1 MAPHRRLRLSLWGI
15 QCVPSSSLH
24 RSRMQRVRQLL
35 RLQQGVS
42 WDCLSLSS
50 DVCNLQY
57 RITRNWRLRLSL
69 CRGMMRAHARAH
81 HGPTIA
87 SSEGESGIEES
98 SEAVIDESTS
108 FVIGSL
114 FG

>member
-1 MAPHRRLRLSLWGI
+1 
-15 QCVPSSSLH
+15 
-24 RSRMQRVRQLL
+24 
-35 RLQQGVS
+35 
-42 WDCLSLSS
+42 
-50 DVCNLQY
+50 
-57 RITRNWRLRLSL
+57 
-69 CRGMMRAHARAH
+69 MMRAHARAH

>member
-1 MAPHRRLRLSLWGI
+1 MGLSLTKLG
-15 QCVPSSSLH
+15 CVQPPVPNH
-24 RSRMQRVRQLL
+24 PQLAFAPQP
-35 RLQQGVS
+35 LQGYDAS
-42 WDCLSLSS
+42 A
-50 DVCNLQY
+50 
-57 RITRNWRLRLSL
+57 R
-69 CRGMMRAHARAH
+69 ARAH